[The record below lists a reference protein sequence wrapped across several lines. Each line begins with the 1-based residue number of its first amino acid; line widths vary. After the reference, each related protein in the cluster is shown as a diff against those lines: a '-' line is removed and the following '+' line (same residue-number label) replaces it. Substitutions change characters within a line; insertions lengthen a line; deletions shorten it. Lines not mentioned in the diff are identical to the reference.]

1 MVVSDRCRGVN
12 LLNHLRQL
20 KKPVS
25 VKFFRLKDIEDR
37 TQLIGKIIN
46 IDDYKKNHGN
56 WVNYLDKQLW
66 ICTLTIGCETHF
78 AIGTQKKMVLNYLL
92 REKHEDLTQLQTS
105 EKRCSPEQHQETFL
119 MLHTLFGA

>member
-1 MVVSDRCRGVN
+1 MVVSDRCRAVN

-25 VKFFRLKDIEDR
+25 VKFFLLKNIEER
-37 TQLIGKIIN
+37 EKIVEKIIN

-56 WVNYLDKQLW
+56 WINYLDKQLW
-66 ICTLTIGCETHF
+66 ICALTIGCETHF
-78 AIGTQKKMVLNYLL
+78 SIGTQKKMVLNYLL
-92 REKHEDLTQLQTS
+92 REKHEDLAQLKTS
-105 EKRCSPEQHQETFL
+105 EKRCSPEKHQETFL